1 MAITAIDEL
10 TQYKADQ
17 VVALTQAQTELAAL
31 TDMWAQTA
39 KRAEISEYQAQI
51 TAADACIAQ
60 INAWKAA
67 GKTTV
72 YLFYGG
78 NGMPSVSCNMTIG

>member
-1 MAITAIDEL
+1 MAITALDEL

-17 VVALTQAQTELAAL
+17 VAALAQAQAELAAL

-39 KRAEISEYQAQI
+39 KRSEISGYQAHI
-51 TAADACIAQ
+51 AAADACIAQ

-67 GKTTV
+67 GKATV
-72 YLFYGG
+72 YLFYDG
-78 NGMPSVSCNMTIG
+78 NGMPNVSCNMSIG

>member
-17 VVALTQAQTELAAL
+17 QATLAQAQAELAAL

-39 KRAEISEYQAQI
+39 KSAEV
-51 TAADACIAQ
+51 
-60 INAWKAA
+60 A
-67 GKTTV
+67 G
-72 YLFYGG
+72 
-78 NGMPSVSCNMTIG
+78 

>member
-17 VVALTQAQTELAAL
+17 VAALAQAQTELAAL

-39 KRAEISEYQAQI
+39 KRAEVAGYQTRIA
-51 TAADACIAQ
+51 AADACIVQ
-60 INAWKAA
+60 INTWKAA

-72 YLFYGG
+72 YVHYDGKG
-78 NGMPSVSCNMTIG
+78 IPSVSCNMSIG

>member
-1 MAITAIDEL
+1 MAITALDEL

-17 VVALTQAQTELAAL
+17 QAALAQAQAELAAL
-31 TDMWAQTA
+31 TNMWAQTA
-39 KRAEISEYQAQI
+39 KSADVAGYQARI
-51 TAADACIAQ
+51 VAADACIAQ

-72 YLFYGG
+72 YLFYDG
-78 NGMPSVSCNMTIG
+78 NGMPSVSCNMNIG